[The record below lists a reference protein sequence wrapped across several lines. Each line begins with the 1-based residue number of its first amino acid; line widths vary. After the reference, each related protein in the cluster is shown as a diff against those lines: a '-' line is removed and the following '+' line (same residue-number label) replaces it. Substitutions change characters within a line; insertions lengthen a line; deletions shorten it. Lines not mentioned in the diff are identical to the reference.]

1 MALPNEAFAAI
12 GVAIGAL
19 AKPVF
24 DWLRGRKTASV
35 DEMERYRRELDK
47 LIARQDDLLKASER
61 KVNEAESGRDAAIRR
76 LQEQHDLLDVE
87 RGRVAALTAERD
99 LLSLQNADLRNEIA
113 ELALNLGTAKQE
125 LQTLKDEFDELLER
139 IKATKSEP
147 PPPKES

>member
-1 MALPNEAFAAI
+1 MAIPTEAIAA
-12 GVAIGAL
+12 VAGIV
-19 AKPVF
+19 AKSAF

-47 LIARQDDLLKASER
+47 LIARQDDLLKSSER
-61 KVNEAESGRDAAIRR
+61 KVSEAESGRDAAIRR
-76 LQEQHDLLDVE
+76 LQEQHELLDIE
-87 RGRVAALTAERD
+87 RSRVAALTAERD

-147 PPPKES
+147 PPPKDHQ